1 MTVTPNKA
9 HALHSAACAM
19 EKATRAFKRWAAAPS
34 PELRRIAEHRAAI
47 YHRYRLALVSPL
59 SDQRQTKSPG
69 PSPGSGS

>member
-47 YHRYRLALVSPL
+47 YHRYGEALT
-59 SDQRQTKSPG
+59 R
-69 PSPGSGS
+69 